1 MATLLNRVAS
11 HFKHLQKRIL
21 IVLLGVF
28 TSILSNQLPSNLEV
42 DLCKLYYRLRFT
54 INKYQT

>member
-11 HFKHLQKRIL
+11 HFKRLQKRIL

-28 TSILSNQLPSNLEV
+28 TSILSNQLPSNLDTV

-54 INKYQT
+54 INK